1 MRWITAALLTIHGLI
16 HMMGFAKA
24 FGYAEL
30 PQLSRPISR
39 ELGLLWFAAGLL
51 VLASAALMVAWPRR
65 WWMLGIVALVLS
77 QTAILSAWRD
87 ARAGTLANV
96 VLLVAVAYGWF
107 TEGPPSFRAQF
118 DRDVSAGLARPME
131 APLVSEADLAPLP
144 DPVQRYLRATGVVG
158 RPRVRNY
165 RLHFRGRIRSAPDAR
180 WMPFEAEQQ
189 SFADE
194 RARFFLMRAR
204 MFGLPVEAFHRL
216 IDGRA
221 TMQVK
226 IAGTVPIV
234 DASGDAM
241 DRSETVTLFNDM
253 CFLAPGTLLDP
264 AIGWETVDAHK
275 VRAQFTNGAHTI
287 SATMLF
293 GDDGLAINF
302 LSDDRS
308 RASPDGK
315 VFTRHRFSTPV
326 REYRDFGPAR
336 LPTHGEARWLLP
348 EGEFTYGEF
357 EIRGVSYNVRR

>member
-1 MRWITAALLTIHGLI
+1 
-16 HMMGFAKA
+16 
-24 FGYAEL
+24 
-30 PQLSRPISR
+30 
-39 ELGLLWFAAGLL
+39 
-51 VLASAALMVAWPRR
+51 
-65 WWMLGIVALVLS
+65 
-77 QTAILSAWRD
+77 
-87 ARAGTLANV
+87 
-96 VLLVAVAYGWF
+96 
-107 TEGPPSFRAQF
+107 
-118 DRDVSAGLARPME
+118 
-131 APLVSEADLAPLP
+131 
-144 DPVQRYLRATGVVG
+144 
-158 RPRVRNY
+158 
-165 RLHFRGRIRSAPDAR
+165 
-180 WMPFEAEQQ
+180 MPFEAEQQ